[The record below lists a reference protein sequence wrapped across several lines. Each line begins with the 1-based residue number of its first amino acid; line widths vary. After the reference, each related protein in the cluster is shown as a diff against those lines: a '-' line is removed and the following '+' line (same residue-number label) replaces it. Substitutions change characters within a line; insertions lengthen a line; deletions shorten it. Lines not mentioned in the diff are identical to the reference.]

1 MQAQAPAAKVTQQS
15 DPAAQALSAFPA
27 YGDTFLTDILQRMLV
42 IVQLRGEYQTDL
54 WHIVVKGMGTSDGYV

>member
-27 YGDTFLTDILQRMLV
+27 YGDTYF
-42 IVQLRGEYQTDL
+42 
-54 WHIVVKGMGTSDGYV
+54 